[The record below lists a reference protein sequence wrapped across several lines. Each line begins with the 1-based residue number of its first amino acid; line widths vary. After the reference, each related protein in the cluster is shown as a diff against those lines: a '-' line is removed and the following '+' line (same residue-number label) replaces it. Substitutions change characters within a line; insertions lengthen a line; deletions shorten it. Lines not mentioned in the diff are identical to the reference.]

1 MQYDQLM
8 ISMAHQL
15 GLQRTLC
22 NPWRSFCTYSSLSS
36 PLHWV
41 HEPAPL
47 QLTALTNQSAGDLQQ
62 APSRK
67 GTERWMSYVF
77 FSGTNDRIYPNPN
90 SMASSTREVIFPLY
104 LSLMRPHLKH
114 YIQFW
119 ALHYKKDLEVLDNE
133 VLERVQIRATKMVK
147 GLENKC

>member
-1 MQYDQLM
+1 
-8 ISMAHQL
+8 
-15 GLQRTLC
+15 
-22 NPWRSFCTYSSLSS
+22 
-36 PLHWV
+36 
-41 HEPAPL
+41 
-47 QLTALTNQSAGDLQQ
+47 
-62 APSRK
+62 
-67 GTERWMSYVF
+67 MSYVF